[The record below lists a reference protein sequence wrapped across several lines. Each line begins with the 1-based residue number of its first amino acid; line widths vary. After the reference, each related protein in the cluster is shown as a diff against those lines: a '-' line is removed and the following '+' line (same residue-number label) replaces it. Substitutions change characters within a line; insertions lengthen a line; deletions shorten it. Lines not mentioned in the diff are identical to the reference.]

1 MVRIRARLLG
11 RLRAIPAIAAW
22 VIVWGVW
29 ATLAPEAAASTGRV
43 VVIDVDPRV
52 VDALVVALSPWSL
65 TVVRAP
71 GPSPA
76 EEIDTATARARAV
89 AAEEHAGAVVWI
101 APPRAPESQATLW
114 VYDAETLELSVRP
127 LSVWAPFDDAGAAAV
142 ALSVKTILRD
152 SPLLAQET
160 PPALPTTPATVAPP
174 PASTAGSPTGR
185 AQASP
190 GPLSWRFETLVGV
203 RAPTGSG
210 AAVEPRAAIGA
221 SMWPATLGGHAGLGL
236 QLQAGSGVSVG
247 KPDFQGELRGASLE
261 VTARLRASARPWLA
275 FELQI
280 GPALWLTSLDGQAL
294 DSGAT
299 LHAVRVD
306 PALDAG
312 AVADL
317 ALAAHVGLGLALGG
331 SALLR
336 FQRYALDGAPLITE
350 PTWVAVFGLRLSV
363 EVD

>member
-22 VIVWGVW
+22 VIAWGVW
-29 ATLAPEAAASTGRV
+29 ATLAAPEAAASTGRV

-52 VDALVVALSPWSL
+52 IDALVVALSPWSL

-71 GPSPA
+71 GPSPTD
-76 EEIDTATARARAV
+76 EIDAATARARGV

-101 APPRAPESQATLW
+101 AAPRAPESQATLW

-127 LSVWAPFDDAGAAAV
+127 LSVSAPFDDVGAAAV

-152 SPLLAQET
+152 SPLLAQEAL
-160 PPALPTTPATVAPP
+160 PALPTAPVLAAPP
-174 PASTAGSPTGR
+174 PASPAGR
-185 AQASP
+185 APASP
-190 GPLSWRFETLVGV
+190 GPFSWRFETVLGV

-221 SMWPATLGGHAGLGL
+221 SLWPATLGGHAGLGL

-261 VTARLRASARPWLA
+261 VTVRLRAPARPWLA
-275 FELQI
+275 FELQV

-336 FQRYALDGAPLITE
+336 FQRYALDGAPLFTE
-350 PTWVAVFGLRLSV
+350 PTWVGVFGLRLSV